1 MATLAEVA
9 ALLAVPPVLLD
20 RQVTREDHAESQAPR
35 RAATRLE
42 WELLTSQASE
52 RSPDE
57 SLVVSQILTH
67 GGLHG
72 HFDTQVSSGPESP
85 APAPRGSLEQQPQPR
100 RVLDA
105 LLLNNQVPASAS
117 GWHAATAKMYCDDSG
132 LASAHLNT
140 LSTPAPWPGGQ
151 AAAHPVEPGGLDTS
165 GVLAGSPTPTADKP
179 QGGASSDTRQTAHA
193 CAVSRMASEAALQPS
208 APSASSPEARA
219 VDLAFMQSGYNHGAL
234 RDISLPAAVAR
245 R

>member
-9 ALLAVPPVLLD
+9 ALLAAPPVLLD
-20 RQVTREDHAESQAPR
+20 HQVTRDDHAAPQAPR
-35 RAATRLE
+35 RADTRLE

-52 RSPDE
+52 SSPDE
-57 SLVVSQILTH
+57 SLLVPQILTH

-72 HFDTQVSSGPESP
+72 YFDTQVSSGPDSP

-105 LLLNNQVPASAS
+105 LLLNNRVPASAS
-117 GWHAATAKMYCDDSG
+117 EWHATTAKMHCGDSG
-132 LASAHLNT
+132 LTSARLNT
-140 LSTPAPWPGGQ
+140 LSTPAPLPGGQ
-151 AAAHPVEPGGLDTS
+151 AAAHPVEPCGLDNS
-165 GVLAGSPTPTADKP
+165 GVVTGSARPTADKA

-193 CAVSRMASEAALQPS
+193 CAVSRMDSESPLQPS
-208 APSASSPEARA
+208 VPFASSLETRA
-219 VDLAFMQSGYNHGAL
+219 ADLALKQSGYNHGAP